1 VQAYFDKVDAFL
13 KQLLLLI
20 YITGGQLLR
29 GTELI
34 GLQHS
39 NTTQGQHCGIFVEEG
54 LISTV
59 TSYYKGYN
67 ITGSTN
73 IIHQYLP
80 KEVSELLVYYL

>member
-1 VQAYFDKVDAFL
+1 VDAFL
-13 KQLLLLI
+13 KQLLLLVHM
-20 YITGGQLLR
+20 TGGQPPR

-34 GLQHS
+34 RLQHS
-39 NTTQGQHCGIFVEEG
+39 NSAYRQHCSVFVEEG

-67 ITGSTN
+67 IAGSTN
-73 IIHQYLP
+73 IIYQYLP